1 MYFLIVPAV
10 RKVGGCFTMCM
21 PYFSSLELEHTYATE
36 AERIR
41 QARWDVMWSIS
52 PIFYDFL
59 MTSYLRD
66 WRIVQPAFLVFI
78 IKHLCIALPS
88 LLTGFYLL
96 KFFHAF
102 CMVIFFFFLLHS
114 NNTCY
119 ITLVSC
125 LIFCFFDSVYFTL
138 CLLVYFMRWGGCS

>member
-1 MYFLIVPAV
+1 
-10 RKVGGCFTMCM
+10 MCM

-66 WRIVQPAFLVFI
+66 WRIFQPAFLVFI
-78 IKHLCIALPS
+78 IKHALHS
-88 LLTGFYLL
+88 ITKLTDWLLSPEVFPCFLYGD
-96 KFFHAF
+96 
-102 CMVIFFFFLLHS
+102 IFFFLLHS

-125 LIFCFFDSVYFTL
+125 LIFCLFDSVYFTL
-138 CLLVYFMRWGGCS
+138 CLVYFMRWGGCS